1 MKAKLLILF
10 SAISIVMYAQQTP
23 LFSWNIGVGSTG
35 YDKVFD
41 MTVDNSNNIITVG
54 QFGATVNF
62 DPKPSAAPP
71 AGVFTSNG
79 IYDMFIAKYNP
90 NGNLMWAKAMGGSGQ
105 DYANSVVVDASN
117 NVYVFGDFYN
127 SIDYNPGA
135 PGQHTFTGQSG
146 LSDMI
151 LLKYDSVGTLVWA
164 KQIGGNSIDHSSAL
178 TIDSHGDLYLTGSF
192 YATADFNPDT
202 AVANT
207 LTSLGQGDVFIS
219 KYDKDGNFIWVK
231 HIGAAGFQSVNNITA
246 DSQDNV
252 IISGTFNDSP
262 DFNPGAGVDSIP
274 VATQYGNVVYFA
286 KYDLNGNYIWAKGI
300 QSNGFKSI
308 GDLQTDNTGSFY
320 VTGAFEDTTDFDPT
334 NGVTE
339 LIAPQGNSFIYF
351 GKYDASGNLMWVKY
365 FDHPGLGG
373 QDGGTSIAL
382 DGQNNLF
389 LTGQFWGQG
398 CDFDPSATGTA
409 ILGSNASNNYDIYIA
424 KYTNTGNYLWAHNIG
439 DSGSDTGVKI
449 EFDNDNSLIFSTICG
464 ASTFGGAA
472 LPSDYDFTAG
482 VSEYASAG
490 SEDFTITKYTQC
502 YINPATGLVGNTITA
517 FANNVSYQ
525 WLNCEVGFAPIANA
539 TLQSYTP
546 TNTGSYACTM
556 SYGGCVDTTICIAVD
571 LCVGITNSIT
581 INAQTLTLT
590 CSVSGATYQWIR
602 TDVGNLAIAGA
613 TSQTYTPTVNG
624 SYACK
629 ITKNGCVNTSAPIS
643 VDKVGL
649 EEFNNDLNVT
659 LFPNPANDFVV
670 ASFITGATNIQV
682 QLFDVVGKLIDAKI
696 LQSKN
701 NITINTENL
710 SKGVYTL
717 KFFETSTNKVV
728 VRRFIKE

>member
-23 LFSWNIGVGSTG
+23 LFSWNIGIGSTG

-62 DPKPSAAPP
+62 DPKPSATPP
-71 AGVFTSNG
+71 AAVFTANG

-202 AVANT
+202 TVANT

-286 KYDLNGNYIWAKGI
+286 KYDLNGNYIWSKGI

-308 GDLQTDNTGSFY
+308 GDLQTDNTSSFY
-320 VTGAFEDTTDFDPT
+320 VTGAFKDTTDFDPT

-517 FANNVSYQ
+517 FANNVTYQ

-571 LCVGITNSIT
+571 LCVGITNTIT

-670 ASFITGATNIQV
+670 ASFITAASNIQV

>member
-670 ASFITGATNIQV
+670 ASFITAATNIQV